1 MLSVKNL
8 VFSYKDTP
16 VFKNLSF
23 SLNEGEI
30 ASFIGTSGSGKT
42 TLFKLLTGI
51 HQPHHGDIAIDGV
64 TQPAYMT
71 QKDLLLPWRTVL
83 ENITLTFEL
92 GKQKH
97 CLKKSLNEAME
108 LIEEVGLQGYEHKF
122 PEELSGGMR
131 QRVSLARALMQK
143 SPLLLLDEPFASL
156 DIQLREQMYALLKT
170 IHKNHNTTILL
181 ITHDFRDA
189 ISLSDHIFLLAN
201 GRVTKQWQ
209 IEPTSRTCPAKMG
222 SLHEDLRQSILSS

>member
-23 SLNEGEI
+23 ALKKGEI

-51 HQPHHGDIAIDGV
+51 HQPQNGDVTVEGV
-64 TQPAYMT
+64 TEPAYMT

-83 ENITLTFEL
+83 ENITLTYEL
-92 GKQKH
+92 GRKKH
-97 CLKKSLNEAME
+97 CPKKTIEEAMD
-108 LIEEVGLQGYEHKF
+108 LIEEVDLLGTEHKF
-122 PEELSGGMR
+122 PEQLSGGMR

-143 SPLLLLDEPFASL
+143 SPLLLLDEPFGSL
-156 DIQLREQMYALLKT
+156 DIQLREQMYDLLKT

-189 ISLSDHIFLLAN
+189 ISLSDHIFLLAD
-201 GRVTKQWQ
+201 GTITKQWQ
-209 IEPTSRTCPAKMG
+209 IEAAARTCPAKMG
-222 SLHEDLRQSILSS
+222 SLHEKLRQSILF